1 MRRDKSRI
9 GGIIKTF
16 LYLVLFT
23 FIIIVG
29 ILVVPRFEWYPPSV
43 NLKLDSDFIGL
54 RPFNVEVKDKGS
66 GLKKVS
72 VVINEGGIEYP
83 LIEEDYPV
91 PVRDKDITIALDPKK
106 LGIKEGPA
114 VISVTAVDR
123 SLWRFFRGNKTTVS
137 KSVTIDTTPPR
148 LEVAGR
154 EHYINFGGSG
164 LVIYKASSDTVRS
177 GVKVGDYF
185 FPGYKGYFKDS
196 DIYLAFFAYPYN
208 VSPDTRPVVV
218 AEDGA
223 GNSKEVGFSY
233 RLKDKIYRK
242 STLNITDDFIERKA
256 APILGDNSLQS
267 GDLKGIFLKVNRD
280 IRQKDEAEI
289 KKICANSKNAILWN
303 GAFHQLTNSKVEANF
318 ADYRTYVYRGEVIDH
333 QYHLGYDLAVTEK
346 SPIEAAN
353 DGVVV
358 FAGDLGIYG
367 NAVIIDHGF
376 GISTLYAHMSSIG
389 VRVGDTVKKK
399 QIIGRTG
406 DTGLAAG
413 DHLHYAV
420 LIQGVPVLPTEW
432 WDEKWINDKV
442 LSKIKE
448 AEEEFSTPSAQSS
461 FIQQGPSQSGVH

>member
-1 MRRDKSRI
+1 MRKENRI

-16 LYLVLFT
+16 FYLVLLAV
-23 FIIIVG
+23 IIGGAIFV
-29 ILVVPRFEWYPPSV
+29 IPRFEWYAPTV
-43 NLKLDSDFIGL
+43 NLKLDSDFIGP
-54 RPFNVEVKDKGS
+54 RPFNVEIKDRGS

-72 VVINEGGIEYP
+72 IVVAEGGSEYP
-83 LIEEDYPV
+83 LFEEDYPM
-91 PVRDKDITIALDPKK
+91 PVNEKNITIAIDPKK

-114 VISVTAVDR
+114 AIRITAKDR
-123 SLWRFFRGNKTTVS
+123 SWWRFFRGNETNVTKN
-137 KSVTIDTTPPR
+137 VTIDVTPPR
-148 LEVAGR
+148 IEVTGR

-164 LVIYKASSDTVRS
+164 LVIYKASPDTIKS

-185 FPGYKGYFKDS
+185 FPGYKGYFKNP

-218 AEDGA
+218 AEDAA

-233 RLKDKIYRK
+233 RLKDVRYRK
-242 STLNITDDFIERKA
+242 STLNVSDDFIERKVI
-256 APILGDNSLQS
+256 PILGDNSSQN
-267 GDLKGIFLKVNRD
+267 GDLKDVFLKVNRD
-280 IRQKDEAEI
+280 IRHKNEVEI

-318 ADYRTYVYRGEVIDH
+318 ADERTYIYKGETIDH

-376 GISTLYAHMSSIG
+376 GVSTLYAHMSSIG
-389 VRVGDTVKKK
+389 VKVGDTVKKK

-413 DHLHYAV
+413 DHLHFAV
-420 LIQGVPVLPTEW
+420 LVQGVPVLPVEW
-432 WDEKWINDKV
+432 WDEKWINDKI
-442 LSKIKE
+442 LTRIKE
-448 AEEEFSTPSAQSS
+448 AEDEFSTQSAQGGL
-461 FIQQGPSQSGVH
+461 QQSPPQGKVQ

>member
-1 MRRDKSRI
+1 MRKENRI

-16 LYLVLFT
+16 FYLVLLAV
-23 FIIIVG
+23 IIGGAIFV
-29 ILVVPRFEWYPPSV
+29 IPRFEWYAPTV
-43 NLKLDSDFIGL
+43 NLKLDSDFIGP
-54 RPFNVEVKDKGS
+54 RPFNVEIKDRGS
-66 GLKKVS
+66 GLKRVS
-72 VVINEGGIEYP
+72 IVVAEGGSEYP
-83 LIEEDYPV
+83 LFEEDYPV
-91 PVRDKDITIALDPKK
+91 PVNEKNITITIDPKK

-114 VISVTAVDR
+114 AIRITAKDR
-123 SLWRFFRGNKTTVS
+123 SWWRFFRGNETNVTKN
-137 KSVTIDTTPPR
+137 VTIDVTPPR
-148 LEVAGR
+148 IEVTGR

-164 LVIYKASSDTVRS
+164 LVIYKASPDTIKS

-185 FPGYKGYFKDS
+185 FPGYKGYFKNP

-218 AEDGA
+218 AEDAA
-223 GNSKEVGFSY
+223 GNSKELGFSY
-233 RLKDKIYRK
+233 RLKNVRYRK
-242 STLNITDDFIERKA
+242 STLNVSDDFIERKVI
-256 APILGDNSLQS
+256 PILGDNSSQN
-267 GDLKGIFLKVNRD
+267 GDLKDVFLKVNRD
-280 IRQKDEAEI
+280 IRHKNEVEI

-318 ADYRTYVYRGEVIDH
+318 ADERTYIYKGETIDH

-376 GISTLYAHMSSIG
+376 GVSTLYAHMSSIG
-389 VRVGDTVKKK
+389 VKVGDTVKKK

-413 DHLHYAV
+413 DHLHFAV
-420 LIQGVPVLPTEW
+420 LVQGVPVLPVEW
-432 WDEKWINDKV
+432 WDEKWINDKI
-442 LSKIKE
+442 LTRIKE
-448 AEEEFSTPSAQSS
+448 AEDEFSTQSAQGGL
-461 FIQQGPSQSGVH
+461 QQSPPQGKVQ

>member
-1 MRRDKSRI
+1 MRKDNRI

-16 LYLVLFT
+16 FYLVLLAV
-23 FIIIVG
+23 IIGGAIFV
-29 ILVVPRFEWYPPSV
+29 IPRFEWYAPTV
-43 NLKLDSDFIGL
+43 NLKLDSDFIGP
-54 RPFNVEVKDKGS
+54 RPFNVEIKDRGS

-72 VVINEGGIEYP
+72 IVVAEGGSEYP
-83 LIEEDYPV
+83 LVEEDYPM
-91 PVRDKDITIALDPKK
+91 PVNEKNITIAIDPKK

-114 VISVTAVDR
+114 AIRITAKDR
-123 SLWRFFRGNKTTVS
+123 SWWRFFRGNETNVTKN
-137 KSVTIDTTPPR
+137 VTIDVTPPR
-148 LEVAGR
+148 IEVTGR

-164 LVIYKASSDTVRS
+164 LVIYKASPDTIKS

-185 FPGYKGYFKDS
+185 FPGYKGYFKNP

-218 AEDGA
+218 AEDAA

-233 RLKDKIYRK
+233 RLKNVRYRK
-242 STLNITDDFIERKA
+242 STLNVSDDFIERKVI
-256 APILGDNSLQS
+256 PILGDNSSQN
-267 GDLKGIFLKVNRD
+267 GDLKDVFLKVNRD
-280 IRQKDEAEI
+280 IRHKNEVEI

-318 ADYRTYVYRGEVIDH
+318 ADERTYIYKGETIDH

-376 GISTLYAHMSSIG
+376 GVSTLYAHMSSIG
-389 VRVGDTVKKK
+389 VKVGDTVKKK

-413 DHLHYAV
+413 DHLHFAV
-420 LIQGVPVLPTEW
+420 LVQGVPVLPVEW
-432 WDEKWINDKV
+432 WDEKWINDKI
-442 LSKIKE
+442 LTRIKE
-448 AEEEFSTPSAQSS
+448 AEDEFSTQSAQGGL
-461 FIQQGPSQSGVH
+461 QQSPPQGKVQ

>member
-1 MRRDKSRI
+1 MRKENRI

-16 LYLVLFT
+16 FYLVLLAV
-23 FIIIVG
+23 IIGGAIFV
-29 ILVVPRFEWYPPSV
+29 IPRFEWYAPTV
-43 NLKLDSDFIGL
+43 NLKLDSDFIGP
-54 RPFNVEVKDKGS
+54 RPFNVEIKDRGS
-66 GLKKVS
+66 GLKRVS
-72 VVINEGGIEYP
+72 IVVAEGGSEYP
-83 LIEEDYPV
+83 LFEEDYPMAV
-91 PVRDKDITIALDPKK
+91 NEKNITIAIDPKK

-114 VISVTAVDR
+114 AIRITAKDR
-123 SLWRFFRGNKTTVS
+123 SWWRFFRGNETNVTKN
-137 KSVTIDTTPPR
+137 VTIDVTPPR
-148 LEVAGR
+148 IEVTGR

-164 LVIYKASSDTVRS
+164 LVIYKASPDTIKS

-185 FPGYKGYFKDS
+185 FPGYKGYFKNP

-218 AEDGA
+218 AEDAA
-223 GNSKEVGFSY
+223 GNSKELGFSY
-233 RLKDKIYRK
+233 RLKNVRYRK
-242 STLNITDDFIERKA
+242 STLNVSDDFIERKVI
-256 APILGDNSLQS
+256 PILGDNSSQN
-267 GDLKGIFLKVNRD
+267 GDLKDVFLKVNRD
-280 IRQKDEAEI
+280 IRHKNEVEI

-318 ADYRTYVYRGEVIDH
+318 ADERTYIYKGETIDH

-376 GISTLYAHMSSIG
+376 GVSTLYAHMSSIG
-389 VRVGDTVKKK
+389 VKVGDTVKKK

-413 DHLHYAV
+413 DHLHFAV
-420 LIQGVPVLPTEW
+420 LVQGVPVLPVEW
-432 WDEKWINDKV
+432 WDEKWINDKI
-442 LSKIKE
+442 LTRIKE
-448 AEEEFSTPSAQSS
+448 AEDEFSTQSAQGGL
-461 FIQQGPSQSGVH
+461 QQSPPQGKVQ

>member
-1 MRRDKSRI
+1 MRKDNRI

-16 LYLVLFT
+16 FYLVLLAV
-23 FIIIVG
+23 IIGGAIFV
-29 ILVVPRFEWYPPSV
+29 IPRFEWYAPTV
-43 NLKLDSDFIGL
+43 NLKLDSDFIGP
-54 RPFNVEVKDKGS
+54 RPFNVEIKDRGS

-72 VVINEGGIEYP
+72 IVVAEGGSEYP
-83 LIEEDYPV
+83 LIEEDYPI
-91 PVRDKDITIALDPKK
+91 PVNEKNITIAIDPKK

-114 VISVTAVDR
+114 AIRITAKDR
-123 SLWRFFRGNKTTVS
+123 SWWRFFRGNETNVTKN
-137 KSVTIDTTPPR
+137 VTIDVTPPR
-148 LEVAGR
+148 IEVTGR

-164 LVIYKASSDTVRS
+164 LVIYKASPDTIKS

-185 FPGYKGYFKDS
+185 FPGYKGYFKNP

-218 AEDGA
+218 AEDAA
-223 GNSKEVGFSY
+223 GNSKELGFSY
-233 RLKDKIYRK
+233 RLKNVRYRK
-242 STLNITDDFIERKA
+242 STLNVSDDFIERKVI
-256 APILGDNSLQS
+256 PILGDNSSQN
-267 GDLKGIFLKVNRD
+267 GDLKDVFLKVNRD
-280 IRQKDEAEI
+280 IRHKNEVEI

-318 ADYRTYVYRGEVIDH
+318 ADERTYIYKGETIDH

-376 GISTLYAHMSSIG
+376 GVSTLYAHMSSIG
-389 VRVGDTVKKK
+389 VKVGDAVKKK

-406 DTGLAAG
+406 DTGLASG
-413 DHLHYAV
+413 DHLHFAV
-420 LIQGVPVLPTEW
+420 LVQGVPVLPVEW
-432 WDEKWINDKV
+432 WDEKWINDKI
-442 LSKIKE
+442 LTRIKE
-448 AEEEFSTPSAQSS
+448 AEDEFSTQSAQGGL
-461 FIQQGPSQSGVH
+461 QQSPPQGKVQ

>member
-1 MRRDKSRI
+1 MRKENRI

-16 LYLVLFT
+16 FYLVLLAV
-23 FIIIVG
+23 IIGGAIFV
-29 ILVVPRFEWYPPSV
+29 IPRFEWYAPTV
-43 NLKLDSDFIGL
+43 NLKLDSDFIGP
-54 RPFNVEVKDKGS
+54 RPFNVEIKDRGS
-66 GLKKVS
+66 GLKRVS
-72 VVINEGGIEYP
+72 IVVAEGGSEYP
-83 LIEEDYPV
+83 LFEEDYPM
-91 PVRDKDITIALDPKK
+91 PVNEKNITIAIDPKK

-114 VISVTAVDR
+114 AIRITAKDR
-123 SLWRFFRGNKTTVS
+123 SWWRFFRGNETNVTKN
-137 KSVTIDTTPPR
+137 VTIDVTPPR
-148 LEVAGR
+148 IEVTGR

-164 LVIYKASSDTVRS
+164 LVIYKASPDTIKS

-185 FPGYKGYFKDS
+185 FPGYKGYFKNP

-218 AEDGA
+218 AEDAA

-233 RLKDKIYRK
+233 RLKDVRYRK
-242 STLNITDDFIERKA
+242 STLNVSDDFIERKVI
-256 APILGDNSLQS
+256 PILGDNSSQN
-267 GDLKGIFLKVNRD
+267 GDLKDVFLKVNRD
-280 IRQKDEAEI
+280 IRHKNEVEI

-318 ADYRTYVYRGEVIDH
+318 ADERTYIYKGETIDH

-376 GISTLYAHMSSIG
+376 GVSTLYAHMSSIG
-389 VRVGDTVKKK
+389 VKVGDTVKKK

-413 DHLHYAV
+413 DHLHFAV
-420 LIQGVPVLPTEW
+420 LVQGVPVLPVEW
-432 WDEKWINDKV
+432 WDEKWINDKI
-442 LSKIKE
+442 LTRIKE
-448 AEEEFSTPSAQSS
+448 AEDEFSTQSAQGGL
-461 FIQQGPSQSGVH
+461 QQSPPQGKVQ

>member
-1 MRRDKSRI
+1 MRKENRI

-16 LYLVLFT
+16 FYLVLLAV
-23 FIIIVG
+23 IIGGAIFV
-29 ILVVPRFEWYPPSV
+29 IPRFEWYAPTV
-43 NLKLDSDFIGL
+43 NLKLDSDFIGP
-54 RPFNVEVKDKGS
+54 RPFNVEIKDRGS
-66 GLKKVS
+66 GLKRVS
-72 VVINEGGIEYP
+72 IVVAEGGSEYP
-83 LIEEDYPV
+83 LFEEDYPMAV
-91 PVRDKDITIALDPKK
+91 NEKNITIAIDPKK

-114 VISVTAVDR
+114 AIRITAKDR
-123 SLWRFFRGNKTTVS
+123 SWWRFFRGNETNVTKN
-137 KSVTIDTTPPR
+137 VTIDVTPPR
-148 LEVAGR
+148 IEVTGR

-164 LVIYKASSDTVRS
+164 LVIYKASPDTIKS

-185 FPGYKGYFKDS
+185 FPGYKGYFKNP

-218 AEDGA
+218 AEDAA
-223 GNSKEVGFSY
+223 GNSKELGFSY
-233 RLKDKIYRK
+233 RLKNVRYRK
-242 STLNITDDFIERKA
+242 STLNVSDDFIERKVI
-256 APILGDNSLQS
+256 PILGDNSSQN
-267 GDLKGIFLKVNRD
+267 GDLKDVFLKVNRD
-280 IRQKDEAEI
+280 IRHKNEVEI

-318 ADYRTYVYRGEVIDH
+318 ADERTYIYKGETIDH

-376 GISTLYAHMSSIG
+376 GVSTLYAHMSSIG
-389 VRVGDTVKKK
+389 VKVGDTVKKK

-413 DHLHYAV
+413 DHLHLAV
-420 LIQGVPVLPTEW
+420 LVQGVPVLPVEW
-432 WDEKWINDKV
+432 WDEKWINDKI
-442 LSKIKE
+442 LTRIKE
-448 AEEEFSTPSAQSS
+448 AEDEFSTQSAQGGL
-461 FIQQGPSQSGVH
+461 QQSPPQGKVQ